1 MYKIIERTTQR
12 VYSLGYTYEEHH
24 DKEIHSTYNLKDCQS
39 VLLICC
45 LESKSDRISYF
56 IQEENV

>member
-24 DKEIHSTYNLKDCQS
+24 DKEIHSSYMLRDIQS
-39 VLLICC
+39 VLMMCV

-56 IQEENV
+56 IVKEDE

>member
-24 DKEIHSTYNLKDCQS
+24 DKEIHSSNMLQDIQS
-39 VLLICC
+39 VLMMCI

-56 IQEENV
+56 IVEEDE